1 MMLDWPYFR
10 LLVFIGLL
18 LVFSAAELL
27 WPRRKQVLKWV
38 RLKQNIS
45 LQLLSFLVLFALRL
59 LLPLS
64 LLALAGFLEQ
74 QSWGLFSLLPAAGLN
89 IGGWSVIIL
98 ALLLLDCGIYW
109 QHRLM
114 HTAPFLWRWHRV
126 HHSDVELDASS
137 ALRFHPIEILISYLY
152 KMLLISLLGAPVL
165 AVFVFEVLL
174 SSAALFNHSNIAL
187 PASLDRQLRRFWVT
201 PDMHRIHH
209 SLQYAEQQSNFSS
222 SFSVWDYCFGSYC
235 AEPQAGQLGMQL
247 GEKQSL
253 QEVQRHSW
261 WWPILLPFKNNRRE
275 PDIE

>member
-1 MMLDWPYFR
+1 MMLDWPYLR
-10 LLVFIGLL
+10 LLVFISLL
-18 LVFSAAELL
+18 LAFSAAELL

-74 QSWGLFSLLPAAGLN
+74 QSWGLFNLLPAAGLN

-253 QEVQRHSW
+253 QEAQRHSW

>member
-253 QEVQRHSW
+253 QEAQHHSW